1 MFAWETKVQEVTT
14 TGNTLKVVLEPNEQ
28 QKLSIDENLS
38 KNSNVNWSSSDSTVA
53 NVDSNG
59 LVTALSKSNTKLSV
73 TYSNGLIEFINILAI
88 EDASD
93 YRLAINLKKGQ

>member
-1 MFAWETKVQEVTT
+1 
-14 TGNTLKVVLEPNEQ
+14 LEPNEQ

-38 KNSNVNWSSSDSTVA
+38 ENSNVNWSSSDSTVA

-93 YRLAINLKKGQ
+93 YRLAINLKKGQSRRLTINYYAFTKNVT